1 MKTLLGLTFSTQYRA
16 DLVLDGITNS
26 IEDGTCNSSLVFDIA
41 QFRSAEYQKSAER
54 LGDVEVLDPT
64 PWRTELLRDWYW
76 DFLMEITLDL
86 PTVRHTVLPLLGF
99 TFFQAVYALIL
110 SANLSP
116 SSIASMAFLQQANK
130 SISLSMGQYT
140 TDTPSFL
147 HICSLAKQLYDT
159 INYQSTMPQGT
170 EPFPRTI
177 DGSYDAGMKISF
189 R

>member
-99 TFFQAVYALIL
+99 TFFSGCICVDTFSEFVSIVHCFHGVSAASQQVYFVEHGTVYYGHAVLPARLFAGQAALRYDQL
-110 SANLSP
+110 SEHNAAGYRTLS
-116 SSIASMAFLQQANK
+116 
-130 SISLSMGQYT
+130 
-140 TDTPSFL
+140 
-147 HICSLAKQLYDT
+147 
-159 INYQSTMPQGT
+159 
-170 EPFPRTI
+170 
-177 DGSYDAGMKISF
+177 SYN
-189 R
+189 RRVL